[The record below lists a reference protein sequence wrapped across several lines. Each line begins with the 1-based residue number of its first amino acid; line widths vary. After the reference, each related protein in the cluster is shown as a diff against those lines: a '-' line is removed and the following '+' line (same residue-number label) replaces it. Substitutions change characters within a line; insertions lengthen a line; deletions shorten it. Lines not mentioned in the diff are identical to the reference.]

1 MRVLV
6 TGGTGF
12 VGAHTTKALVDAGHD
27 VRLLV
32 RSAARIDENVKPLGV
47 ESVDY
52 AIGDMTDT
60 VAVGKAMEGC
70 DAVVHA
76 AAVVALDRK
85 RADEVVRANPEG
97 ARVVIG
103 TAATRGLDP
112 IVYVSSV
119 SAVFTP
125 GVPVVH
131 AELPPARAHGAYG
144 RSKAEAEVYVRGLQ
158 SGGAPI
164 VITYPSGILGPPA
177 GSAAGE
183 MSDSF
188 VSHLKSGVM
197 PLRDATTSIID
208 VRDVA
213 AIHAAAMEPGRGPRR
228 YMLGGHYLTMAN
240 LAALLA
246 EVTGRRFPVIPIPP
260 AVFRGLGSAVD
271 ALMRVVPFDSIFTSE
286 SMTFLT
292 KWVPTQDNWQEL
304 GVELR
309 DPVDTVRATISGL
322 VAAGRVPPKLAGK
335 LAGD

>member
-32 RSAARIDENVKPLGV
+32 RSATRIDENVKPLGV

-52 AIGDMTDT
+52 AIGDMTDAAA
-60 VAVGKAMEGC
+60 VASALDGC

-85 RADEVVRANPEG
+85 RADEVLRANPEG
-97 ARVVIG
+97 ARVVVG
-103 TAATRGLDP
+103 TAVERGLDP

-119 SAVFTP
+119 GAVFTP
-125 GVPVVH
+125 GVPAIHVD
-131 AELPPARAHGAYG
+131 LPPARAMGAYG
-144 RSKAEAEVYVRGLQ
+144 RSKAEAETYVRGLQ
-158 SGGAPI
+158 DQGAPV
-164 VITYPSGILGPPA
+164 VITYPSGVLGPPA

-188 VSHLKSGVM
+188 VTHLRSGM
-197 PLRDATTSIID
+197 IPIRDALVSIID
-208 VRDVA
+208 VRDLG
-213 AIHAAAMEPGRGPRR
+213 AIHAAALTPGKGPRR
-228 YMLGGHYLTMAN
+228 YMLGGHLLTMAD
-240 LAALLA
+240 LAKLLA
-246 EVTGRRFPVIPIPP
+246 KVTGRRFPVVPIPP
-260 AVFRGLGSAVD
+260 AVFNVVGSAVD
-271 ALMRVVPFDSIFTSE
+271 AMMRVIPFDTIFTGE

-292 KWVPTQDNWQEL
+292 KWVPTQDNWHEL

-309 DPVDTVRATISGL
+309 DPEETIADTVRGL
-322 VAAGRVPPKLAGK
+322 VTSGRVPPKQAGK
-335 LAGD
+335 LAG